1 MEELIDK
8 VAIVLVLLLFSLSAI
23 LSVII
28 WFADSCLRNKHGQFP
43 EEYEKFD
50 RIFKLIITILW
61 CLIPTALVV
70 ILVVLFLIVIGVIK

>member
-8 VAIVLVLLLFSLSAI
+8 VAIVLVLLLVGLSAI

-28 WFADSCLRNKHGQFP
+28 WFVDSCLRNKYGQFP

-50 RIFKLIITILW
+50 RIFKLLITLVGY
-61 CLIPTALVV
+61 LIPAALVV
-70 ILVVLFLIVIGVIK
+70 ILVVLFLIIIGVIK

>member
-1 MEELIDK
+1 MEELLDK

-28 WFADSCLRNKHGQFP
+28 WFIDSCLRNKYGQFYGQFP

-50 RIFKLIITILW
+50 
-61 CLIPTALVV
+61 
-70 ILVVLFLIVIGVIK
+70 

>member
-28 WFADSCLRNKHGQFP
+28 WFVDSCLKNKYGQFP

-50 RIFKLIITILW
+50 RIFKLLITIIW
-61 CLIPTALVV
+61 YLIPAALVV
-70 ILVVLFLIVIGVIK
+70 VLVVLFLIIIGVIK